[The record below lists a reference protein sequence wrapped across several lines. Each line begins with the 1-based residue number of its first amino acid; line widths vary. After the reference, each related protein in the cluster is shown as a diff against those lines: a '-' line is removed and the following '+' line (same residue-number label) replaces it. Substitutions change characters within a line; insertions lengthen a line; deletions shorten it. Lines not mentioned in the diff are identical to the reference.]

1 MLVAPALLVAVTAV
15 FQAMLYFR
23 GVQVARLAAA
33 QGLTAT
39 QGLGGSTTAGQERVN
54 DVLDQLGQPLTG
66 VTITVTASDGDARV
80 TITGRVPAL
89 LPGFA
94 VDVHA
99 ESVGPVAVFAP

>member
-1 MLVAPALLVAVTAV
+1 VLVAPALLAAVTAV

-39 QGLGGSTTAGQERVN
+39 QGLSGSTTAGRERVN
-54 DVLDQLGQPLTG
+54 DVLDQLGQPLSG
-66 VTITVTASDGDARV
+66 VIITVSRSAGEARV
-80 TITGRVPAL
+80 TITGRVPTL

-94 VDVHA
+94 VDVRA
-99 ESVGPVAVFAP
+99 DTAGPVAVFRP